1 MRNVLLKTEVEDCQ
15 MQMSEDCD
23 WSSSKGWRYWYNE
36 GLHGRKVWKD
46 KDLKKEEWNKHSSGS
61 EKGKKDGYGEAGMCR
76 WLILTS
82 KGVERVTVGELRL
95 RGRRTWG
102 SWRWLLEAVEEEE
115 GVDVG
120 TRAEAPPD
128 AAAEV
133 LAPSS
138 VSC

>member
-1 MRNVLLKTEVEDCQ
+1 MEGQGLDKEDRIRR
-15 MQMSEDCD
+15 
-23 WSSSKGWRYWYNE
+23 W
-36 GLHGRKVWKD
+36 
-46 KDLKKEEWNKHSSGS
+46 
-61 EKGKKDGYGEAGMCR
+61 

-115 GVDVG
+115 GVDAG
-120 TRAEAPPD
+120 AWAEAPPD
-128 AAAEV
+128 AAAAAAEV

-138 VSC
+138 VSCQ

>member
-1 MRNVLLKTEVEDCQ
+1 MKRA
-15 MQMSEDCD
+15 
-23 WSSSKGWRYWYNE
+23 
-36 GLHGRKVWKD
+36 
-46 KDLKKEEWNKHSSGS
+46 
-61 EKGKKDGYGEAGMCR
+61 KDGYRGAGRSR

-102 SWRWLLEAVEEEE
+102 SWRWLLEALEEEE
-115 GVDVG
+115 GVEAG

-128 AAAEV
+128 AAAAAAEV

-138 VSC
+138 VSCQRE

>member
-1 MRNVLLKTEVEDCQ
+1 M
-15 MQMSEDCD
+15 
-23 WSSSKGWRYWYNE
+23 E
-36 GLHGRKVWKD
+36 GQGLD
-46 KDLKKEEWNKHSSGS
+46 KEERIRRW
-61 EKGKKDGYGEAGMCR
+61 

-115 GVDVG
+115 GVDAG
-120 TRAEAPPD
+120 AWAEAPPD
-128 AAAEV
+128 AAAVAAEV

-138 VSC
+138 VSCQ

>member
-1 MRNVLLKTEVEDCQ
+1 MGEDHD
-15 MQMSEDCD
+15 ETVKIVWTGKD
-23 WSSSKGWRYWYNE
+23 WTKRRGIWRW
-36 GLHGRKVWKD
+36 
-46 KDLKKEEWNKHSSGS
+46 
-61 EKGKKDGYGEAGMCR
+61 

-115 GVDVG
+115 GVDAG
-120 TRAEAPPD
+120 AWAEAPPD
-128 AAAEV
+128 AAAAAAEV

-138 VSC
+138 VSCQ

>member
-1 MRNVLLKTEVEDCQ
+1 M
-15 MQMSEDCD
+15 
-23 WSSSKGWRYWYNE
+23 E
-36 GLHGRKVWKD
+36 GQGLD
-46 KDLKKEEWNKHSSGS
+46 KEERIRRW
-61 EKGKKDGYGEAGMCR
+61 

-115 GVDVG
+115 GVDAG
-120 TRAEAPPD
+120 AWAEAPPD
-128 AAAEV
+128 AAAAAAEV

-138 VSC
+138 VSCQ